1 MTDSAEIQLQS
12 FIGKFTPEIAA
23 RGSAIIARLR
33 AQPPEATALVYDNYN
48 ALAVG
53 FAPAERTS
61 DAILSVVL
69 YPRWVS
75 LFFLQGVGLPDP
87 AAVLRGTGSVV
98 RHVVLDSVEA
108 LDRPE
113 IAALIAAQLAA
124 ARVKLIPGAMGR
136 LVIKSVSAKQRPRRP

>member
-1 MTDSAEIQLQS
+1 MAETAEKQLQS
-12 FIGKFTPEIAA
+12 FIDKFTPEIAA
-23 RGSAIIARLR
+23 RGAGIIARLR
-33 AQPPEATALVYDNYN
+33 SQLPEASVLVYDNYN

-53 FAPAERTS
+53 FAPADRTS
-61 DAILSVVL
+61 DAILSVVF

-75 LFFLQGVGLPDP
+75 LFFLQGAGLPDP
-87 AAVLRGTGSVV
+87 AGLLRGSGSTV

-113 IAALIAAQLAA
+113 IAALIAAQLSS
-124 ARVKLIPGAMGR
+124 ARVKLTPGAAGR